1 MMNEYRILK
10 VVAVL
15 LAWSACSVLAA
26 DEPLVKEVRIRAMG
40 GVPVDESLVKVYVRM
55 REGQAYDREQVAR
68 DVRSLLDTR
77 RFADVD
83 SEVTVLPDGV
93 RLSYLVRGRLRLA
106 QEPVLLGVTQFYTST
121 VKKWLKLV
129 PGDMIDD
136 RVLGAQCQE
145 VVMAYRKRCF
155 PDAQV
160 HWRTEPVEGQPGLA
174 KIVVTVAE
182 GQRAKIRKVEFV
194 GNHVIRDGDLKET
207 LHSPPWWNIFKWR
220 ERNRFD
226 EGQLEAA
233 RLEIRDKYMRQGY
246 LDVAVDAPAI
256 VRDREGYRVAFDIH
270 EGICY
275 RFGRIEVQGVKLFP
289 SAAVCGSLPG
299 KSGDVASKTAME
311 NIEQAIRDYYGS
323 RGYIET
329 MARPAL
335 TPDPA
340 RGIVDVRYQVQEGH
354 LTHIR
359 NILITG
365 NSKTRDKVIR
375 REILV
380 SPGEIYNEVKIRRT
394 EKVLENL
401 GYFETVRSEGLRT
414 SSGDERDLVFLVDEK
429 ATGQFMIGAG
439 FSSID
444 KLSGFAELSQGNFD
458 LNGWPHLTGGGQKV
472 KLTAQ
477 VGERRKEYGFSF
489 VEPWFLDKRLALGVN
504 LDRSDVKYTDYD
516 LLRQGAGVSLT
527 KGFSRFQRGTIG
539 YRIESSEITDVAD
552 TNRYV
557 YFDDPS
563 RDFYFTDNRKN
574 TKSGLQLAWSYD
586 TRDNVIIPTRGTSA
600 SVFLNLWGGALGA
613 DEDYYD
619 TGVNLSEHVPLWWS
633 HVLTFRAKAEVLD
646 TYGSMDEIPL
656 EDRLFAGG
664 GRTIRGFGY
673 RDVGPKVVPADPTAP
688 NAARYRPVGGQS
700 LAYLKTEYSIRMF
713 QGLRVVTFYDIGN
726 VWQDPYQF
734 DLSEYAAGAGV
745 GLRIDL
751 IPYFPI
757 VIDRAWA
764 VHKDDDL
771 TSKDAWTFWIGREF

>member
-1 MMNEYRILK
+1 MNKYRILNLA
-10 VVAVL
+10 AVL
-15 LAWSACSVLAA
+15 LAWMACAVLAA
-26 DEPLVKEVRIRAMG
+26 DAPVVKEIRIRATG
-40 GVPVDESLVKVYVRM
+40 RVPVDESLVKVYVRM

-83 SEVTVLPDGV
+83 SEVDVLPEGV
-93 RLSYLVRGRLRLA
+93 RLVYIVRGRMRLA

-129 PGDMIDD
+129 PGDMIDE

-145 VVMAYRKRCF
+145 VMMAYRKRCF
-155 PDAQV
+155 PDARV
-160 HWRTEPVEGQPGLA
+160 NWKMDPVDGQPGLA
-174 KIVVTVAE
+174 KIVVTVIE
-182 GQRAKIRKVEFV
+182 GPRAKIRKVEFS
-194 GNHVIRDGDLKET
+194 GNRVIKDSELKET
-207 LHSPPWWNIFKWR
+207 LHSPPWWNIFKLR
-220 ERNRFD
+220 ERNRYD
-226 EGQLEAA
+226 EGQLESA

-246 LDVAVDAPAI
+246 LDVAVGEPAI
-256 VRDREGYRVAFDIH
+256 VRDRKGYRVAFDIH

-275 RFGRIEVQGVKLFP
+275 RFGSIDMQGIKIFP
-289 SAAVCGSLPG
+289 AAAVRGALPG
-299 KSGDVASKTAME
+299 KSGDVASKTSME

-323 RGYIET
+323 RGYIES
-329 MARPAL
+329 MARPTL

-340 RGIVDVRYQVQEGH
+340 KGTVDVRYQVQEGH

-359 NILITG
+359 NILISG

-375 REILV
+375 REVLV

-394 EKVLENL
+394 EKVLQNL

-414 SSGDERDLVFLVDEK
+414 ASGDERDLVFLVDEK
-429 ATGQFMIGAG
+429 PTGQFMVGAG

-458 LNGWPHLTGGGQKV
+458 LKGWPHLTGGGQKV
-472 KLTAQ
+472 KLTTQ

-489 VEPWFLDKRLALGVN
+489 VEPWFLDKRLALGVD
-504 LDRSDVKYTDYD
+504 LDRSEVDYTDYD

-539 YRIESSEITDVAD
+539 YRFESSEITDVAD

-557 YFDDPS
+557 YVDDPS
-563 RDFYFTDNRKN
+563 RDYYFTQNRQN
-574 TKSGLQLAWSYD
+574 TKSGLRLAWAYD
-586 TRDNVIIPTRGTSA
+586 TRDNVIIPTRGTSS
-600 SVFLNLWGGALGA
+600 SVFLNLWGGPLGA
-613 DEDYYD
+613 DVDYYD
-619 TGVNLSEHVPLWWS
+619 TGVTLTEHVPLWWH
-633 HVLTFRAKAEVLD
+633 HVLTFRGKAEVIDSYGD
-646 TYGSMDEIPL
+646 TDEIPL

-664 GRTIRGFGY
+664 GRTIRGFDY
-673 RDVGPKVVPADPTAP
+673 RDVGPKVVPADPDAP

-700 LAYLKTEYSIRMF
+700 LAYLKTEYSVPLVK
-713 QGLRVVTFYDIGN
+713 GLRMVGFYDVGN
-726 VWQDPYQF
+726 VWQDPYEF
-734 DLSEYAAGAGV
+734 DFSEYAAGAGI
-745 GLRIDL
+745 GLRVDL

-764 VHKDDDL
+764 VRKDDNL
-771 TSKDAWTFWIGREF
+771 TDEDAWSFWIGREF